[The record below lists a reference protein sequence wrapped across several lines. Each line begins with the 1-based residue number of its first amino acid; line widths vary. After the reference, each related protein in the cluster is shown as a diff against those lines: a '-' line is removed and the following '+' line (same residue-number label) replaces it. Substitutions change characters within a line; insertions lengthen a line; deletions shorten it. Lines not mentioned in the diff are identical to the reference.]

1 MKRTFVAFIL
11 FASLAPPAF
20 AQAAFDLQTAR
31 LSLDKNGCALLSF
44 SPSGP
49 VWPVS
54 GEPAFQFGT
63 DQGMVL
69 PESVVREGDQLNVRF
84 PEGGFLTFAV
94 RCEPGMLL
102 FELKDSNV
110 PETTKSLLAFSLCAP
125 RDAEIIDALN
135 AASAGS
141 CVVAV
146 MAAEPNVQAFS
157 STSAYPNGDRAGC
170 THEISPSDQAKEGT
184 TAMKFAAASDA
195 QPGGWSVFGWK
206 LGRVVDL
213 TGLRSVRAWV
223 YGDGKGELLK
233 IQLCDGG
240 GGCRDTYIPITFE
253 GWQQVTVA
261 EGPYDKLKRENVT
274 GLNLYYNGLPAGQN
288 VTCLVDQIEAV
299 VDRDG
304 REQVIP
310 LEGFEQRGSLFWSVP
325 ARTLN
330 VQTILAHGITPVRFG
345 IIATTRDALFDAIPR
360 FEVFAGMPSP
370 RPGGEWNK
378 RSPWIKRSY
387 LFLTSFSEPQFDK
400 ALALARR
407 GGFDMILLGQE
418 SWCRSTG
425 HYEVNTDRFPD
436 GLDGLVRTFQRFRQ
450 EGFHVGL
457 HLLGASIYPPDP
469 YLTPVPDPRLVKDAR
484 IELAADIDEKTDFV
498 PTSASPEAFPAEDGG
513 YMGAGAVLQI
523 GNELIQYG
531 ARSTEPPFG
540 FSGCQR
546 GILGTSA
553 TGHVKGDSVAHVR
566 KSYGYFLFD
575 MDTPLIDE
583 VTSNA
588 ARIANACSVDMMY
601 FDGSE
606 ALQGDHWYYNARLH
620 KAFFDKLERKDVL
633 LQASSFSHYS
643 WHILARSASADGHGD
658 LKGYLDERSGCFDVF
673 KRNGMP
679 LDIGWYYGYDPS
691 ATPDM
696 FEYVLGATIGY
707 DSSMSFQV
715 SVEAA
720 ANHPFTGEILDL
732 ISRYERLRF
741 SGRVPDDMRERLR
754 IDPALAGEKKPEER
768 DSLLDV
774 RREYRLVGEGG
785 HEAFQRVCYQPWR
798 NVDKFDDK
806 DNAWTL
812 RVGQGPAQVGFQ
824 IQVLGGAWI
833 QPGPAYRSPD
843 ALELET
849 FDDLAPYAAAE
860 GKDVRVIA
868 QGEGG
873 STLAGVTQE
882 LAIAEQDAK
891 EGGRCAVYTATS
903 TLGGDGGWS
912 YFGKTF
918 DPPLDLSGYEGVG
931 FWLRGDGQGGAFK
944 LQFADGAKAADY
956 YIANDYAGWRYH
968 QLARLQPDPL
978 DYAKVRTLGLYYNGL
993 PGKKTIR
1000 CAIDDVKALRTL
1012 DKGQIKDPW
1021 FEVDGQRIAW
1031 TGSVETGQYLFLMPG
1046 EPWRLYGPNFVEPT
1060 VSDNVPRPPVLPES
1074 EYAIRFGC
1082 NGPCMLPVRVRV
1094 VLEPPE
1100 RYVVPAMPTR

>member
-1 MKRTFVAFIL
+1 MKRVFAAVVILVFV
-11 FASLAPPAF
+11 SSPAF
-20 AQAAFDLQTAR
+20 SQAAFDLQTAR
-31 LSLDKNGCALLSF
+31 LSLDKNGRALLSF

-49 VWPVS
+49 VWPAS
-54 GEPAFQFGT
+54 AEPAFQLET
-63 DQGMVL
+63 DQGSVF
-69 PESVVREGDQLNVRF
+69 PESVVREGDQLNVQF
-84 PEGGFLTFAV
+84 PEGEFLTFAIH
-94 RCEPGMLL
+94 CESGMLL
-102 FELKDSNV
+102 FELKDSNIH
-110 PETTKSLLAFSLCAP
+110 ETTKNLLAFSLCVP
-125 RDAEIIDALN
+125 RDAEIIDVLN

-141 CVVAV
+141 CVAAV

-157 STSAYPNGDRAGC
+157 SASTRPDGDRAGC
-170 THEISPSDQAKEGT
+170 THEVSPSDQAKEGAT
-184 TAMKFAAASDA
+184 SMKFVATADA
-195 QPGGWSVFGWK
+195 QPGGWSVVGWK

-233 IQLCDGG
+233 IQLYDGG

-274 GLNLYYNGLPAGQN
+274 GINLYYNGLPPGQTA
-288 VTCLVDQIEAV
+288 TCLVDQIEAI

-304 REQVIP
+304 QEQVIS
-310 LEGFEQRGSLFWSVP
+310 LEGFEQRGSSFWTAP

-330 VQTILAHGITPVRFG
+330 VQTIVAHGITPVRFG
-345 IIATTRDALFDAIPR
+345 IIATTRDALFDALPR
-360 FEVFAGMPSP
+360 FEVLAGMPSP

-469 YLTPVPDPRLVKDAR
+469 YLTPVPDPRLVKDAK
-484 IELAADIDEKTDFV
+484 IELATDIDEKADFV
-498 PTSASPEAFPAEDGG
+498 PTPVAPEAFPAEDGG
-513 YMGAGAVLQI
+513 YMGAGAILQI

-531 ARSTEPPFG
+531 ERSMNSPFG
-540 FSGCQR
+540 FRGCQR

-553 TGHVKGDSVAHVR
+553 SGHAKGDSIAHVR
-566 KSYGYFLFD
+566 KSYGYFMFD

-658 LKGYLDERSGCFDVF
+658 LKGYLDERSGWFDSF
-673 KRNGMP
+673 KRGGMP

-720 ANHPFTGEILDL
+720 SNHPFTGEILDL
-732 ISRYERLRF
+732 ISRYERLRL

-768 DSLLDV
+768 DRLLDV
-774 RREYRLVGEGG
+774 RREYRLVAEAGQ
-785 HEAFQRVCYQPWR
+785 EAFQRISYQSWR
-798 NVDKFDDK
+798 NTDALDDS
-806 DNAWTL
+806 NVWTL
-812 RVGQGPAQVGFQ
+812 RVSQGPARMGFQ
-824 IQVLGGAWI
+824 IQAMGGPFL

-843 ALELET
+843 ALVLET

-860 GKDVRVIA
+860 RKDVRIVA

-882 LAIAEQDAK
+882 LAVADQDAK
-891 EGGRCAVYTATS
+891 EGGRCAMYTATS
-903 TLGGDGGWS
+903 TLDGNEGWS
-912 YFGKTF
+912 CIGRAF
-918 DPPLDLSGYEGVG
+918 DPPLDLSSFQGIG

-944 LQFADGAKAADY
+944 LQLTDGAKAADY
-956 YIANDYAGWRYH
+956 YITNDYVGWRYH
-968 QLARLQPDPL
+968 QLARPQPDPL

-993 PGKKTIR
+993 PGRKTVS
-1000 CAIDDVKALRTL
+1000 CALDDVKALRTL
-1012 DKGQIKDPW
+1012 DNGQIVNPW
-1021 FEVDGQRIAW
+1021 FEINGQRLTW
-1031 TGSVETGQYLFLMPG
+1031 QGSLEAGQYLFSLPG
-1046 EPWRLYGPNFVEPT
+1046 EPWRLYGPTFVEPA
-1060 VSDNVPRPPVLPES
+1060 VSVDVPDPLVLPDG
-1074 EYAIRFGC
+1074 EYAVRFGC
-1082 NGPCMLPVRVRV
+1082 NGSCMLPARVRM
-1094 VLEPPE
+1094 VLEPRE
-1100 RYVVPAMPTR
+1100 RYMVPAAPTR